1 MSTVKSQQELYDEFI
16 QELQSQSQGELS
28 DENDGSINDVLAGV
42 VSFAVSELSR
52 LTIDE
57 FRKTFFDTANGP
69 EVTGGPDD
77 LETLAVD
84 HFGENFARPAA
95 TAATGTVT
103 FSRPNTDAGN
113 VIIPAGTIVK
123 TAPNANGQ
131 SQRFETEAQV
141 TLVTTSISA
150 TVNAI
155 VAGEDGN
162 VLANTITLIESALTD
177 SSVTV
182 DNGSNFSGGAPEQND
197 VDYRE
202 TIRNRLTTLT
212 GATLVAI
219 IAGAKTV
226 PGVET
231 ATAIENEMV
240 VIEFDISTD
249 LPKVGAEYFR
259 IPQVVLYIADVNGT
273 ADSALIQN
281 TYEAL
286 QSIRAAGVRIDIA
299 GAVALS
305 LNWTAGITL
314 NPGGPNYTEL
324 SSDPSPIADSMEDY
338 IRDLP
343 IGDDFIKDDADAAIL
358 AIWGPA
364 GTNDLVDFVTTIPSG
379 NVPAAA
385 NEKLIPGTVEI
396 A

>member
-1 MSTVKSQQELYDEFI
+1 MATIKSQQELYDEFI
-16 QELQSQSQGELS
+16 QELQSQAPDLT
-28 DENDGSINDVLAGV
+28 DENDGSTNDTLAGV
-42 VSFAVSELSR
+42 VSFAISELSR

-84 HFGENFARPAA
+84 HFGANFARPEA
-95 TAATGTVT
+95 TSATGTVT
-103 FSRPNTDAGN
+103 FSRPTTDAGPC
-113 VIIPAGTIVK
+113 IIPAGTIVK
-123 TAPNANGQ
+123 TTPNANGE
-131 SQRFETEAQV
+131 SQRFETESQV
-141 TLVTTSISA
+141 TLTTLSISA
-150 TVNAI
+150 TVNAL
-155 VAGEDGN
+155 VAGTDGN
-162 VLANTITLIESALTD
+162 VLEDTITLIESTLTD
-177 SSVTV
+177 STVTV
-182 DNGSNFSGGAPEQND
+182 NNAADLTGGEPEQGD

-219 IAGAKTV
+219 IAGAKNV

-231 ATAIENEMV
+231 ATAIENELL
-240 VIEFDISTD
+240 VIAFDIATD
-249 LPKVGAEYFR
+249 LPVSGAEPFR
-259 IPQVVLYIADVNGT
+259 IPEVVLYIADINGT
-273 ADSALIQN
+273 ADAALIAN
-281 TYEAL
+281 VAEAIE
-286 QSIRAAGVRIDIA
+286 SIRAAGVRVDIA

-314 NPGGPNYTEL
+314 NPSGPNYTEL
-324 SSDPSPIADSMEDY
+324 SSDPTPIVETMEDY
-338 IRDLP
+338 IRELP
-343 IGDDFIKDDADAAIL
+343 IGDDFIKTTADAAIL

-364 GTNDLVDFVTTIPSG
+364 GTNDLVAFVTTIPSG